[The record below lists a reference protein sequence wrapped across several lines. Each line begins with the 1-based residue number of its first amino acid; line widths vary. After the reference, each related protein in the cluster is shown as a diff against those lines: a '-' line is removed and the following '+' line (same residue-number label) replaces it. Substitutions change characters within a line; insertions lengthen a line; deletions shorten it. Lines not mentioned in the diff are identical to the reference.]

1 MLPYDRQNIKSS
13 NWQLT
18 NYLDQN
24 YTKVAMGSSTGL
36 VPPPKL
42 VDHESNLLHSEI
54 RGGMFY
60 PETAE
65 LRTDCYQYNGNLQTN
80 CNVSMNQFAGVYL
93 PQSQD
98 IGKQCSFKDATFN
111 CQNPFL
117 LSTSVPSQPQ
127 KLNHTVEKWTRGG
140 IISQNYN
147 RLPGFMYKEGKG
159 RPVKFSH

>member
-65 LRTDCYQYNGNLQTN
+65 LRTDCYQYNGNLQTID
-80 CNVSMNQFAGVYL
+80 YL
-93 PQSQD
+93 GLCTKKAKVGQL
-98 IGKQCSFKDATFN
+98 N
-111 CQNPFL
+111 FL
-117 LSTSVPSQPQ
+117 INFT
-127 KLNHTVEKWTRGG
+127 TIW
-140 IISQNYN
+140 
-147 RLPGFMYKEGKG
+147 
-159 RPVKFSH
+159 